1 MSIRI
6 IIPRS
11 DDVIDTVTTDPRD
24 ILDTEDSADIIEKLV
39 ETVEEES
46 RQSGE
51 ACSVAWS

>member
-11 DDVIDTVTTDPRD
+11 DDVIDTVTTDPQD
-24 ILDTEDSADIIEKLV
+24 ILNTEDSADIIEKLV